1 MNCEKCG
8 NPLSLNAK
16 FCGKCGEPVKGL
28 PVEETSEKKKKPII
42 KCGNCGYV
50 GEAESNRSIW
60 AQILA
65 WLCLFGFWIVTILY
79 FATTKK
85 YRCPKCKSTFIG
97 IKDKNG
103 NFADQKTSVLKVIV
117 YLFLGIALIGIL
129 SSVILASLNT
139 ARQKAVESQYPA
151 GWTTYNAVSD
161 GFTILVPHSPS
172 YESSSD
178 TTTGGISYE
187 YHSYSA
193 EKDSTSFL
201 IAKYIYSEPI
211 DVSSPDNFLEKLMN
225 GFVSG
230 SESKLTNSNY
240 SNYKSYRALD
250 FTSRTVD
257 VEMRGR
263 ILLVGETPYLLIMSY
278 PSGTSADTDYDKFVN
293 SFEIK

>member
-16 FCGKCGEPVKGL
+16 FCGKCGESVKGMH
-28 PVEETSEKKKKPII
+28 VKEANTKKNKPTI
-42 KCGNCGYV
+42 KCGNCGQV

-65 WLCLFGFWIVTILY
+65 WLCLFGFWIITILY

-103 NFADQKTSVLKVIV
+103 NFVDQKTSVLKVIV
-117 YLFLGIALIGIL
+117 FLFLGIALVGIL

-151 GWTTYNAVSD
+151 GWTTYNAISD
-161 GFTILVPHSPS
+161 NFSILVPHSPS

-193 EKDSTSFL
+193 EKGSTYFL
-201 IAKYIYSEPI
+201 VAKYIYSEPI
-211 DVSSPDNFLEKLMN
+211 DVSNPDNYLEKVMN
-225 GFVSG
+225 GFVTG
-230 SESKLTNSNY
+230 SKGRLVNSSY

-250 FTSRTVD
+250 FTSRTTSD
-257 VEMRGR
+257 EMRGR
-263 ILLVGETPYLLIMSY
+263 ILLIGETPHLLIVGY
-278 PSGTSADTDYDKFVN
+278 PIGTNADTDYEKFVN